1 MAARIGVIGTG
12 SLGSTLVRGFVNGKA
27 AKAGEIN
34 ILNRTQAK
42 AQKLAEELPGV
53 NLFRDYRELVKESE
67 IIFLCVKP
75 GDLKAVLEKT
85 GYSFDEGKI
94 VVSTLLAPPLS
105 DLERIIDGKLAR
117 IYPSVTQSTG
127 RGVTLLTWGQK
138 VQAGDKSKLIPYLA
152 VLGKYYELPEKY
164 YRAAGDVT
172 SCGPA
177 FMACMVGALAAEAVR
192 RGIPRQAADE
202 IALETMLGTALLM
215 KEKGLDFEGLARQVA
230 TPGGCTAEGLKVL
243 QKGLP
248 PLVEEVYEATCR
260 RENEIILGLRKVFS
274 DRLDSK

>member
-1 MAARIGVIGTG
+1 MFNKIGVIGTG
-12 SLGSTLVRGFVNGKA
+12 NLGSMLVRGFVKGRAVKP
-27 AKAGEIN
+27 GEIN
-34 ILNRTQAK
+34 IINRTPAK
-42 AQKLAEELPGV
+42 AQILAEELPGI
-53 NLFRDYRELVKESE
+53 NLFLDCQELVEESD

-85 GYSFDEGKI
+85 GYTFDERKT

-105 DLERIIDGKLAR
+105 DLERIINGKLVR
-117 IYPSVTQSTG
+117 IYPSVIQSTG

-138 VQAGDKSKLIPYLA
+138 VQREDKLKLVNYLTA
-152 VLGKYYELPEKY
+152 LGKCYELPEEH

-177 FMACMVGALAAEAVR
+177 FMACMVGALAAEATR
-192 RGIPRQAADE
+192 RGIPSQTAAE

-215 KEKGLDFEGLARQVA
+215 QEKGMSFEELAHKVA

-248 PLVEEVYEATCR
+248 PLVEELYEATCR
-260 RENEIILGLRKVFS
+260 REKEIILALREVFFG
-274 DRLDSK
+274 RR